1 MAKVKEIRRKITSV
15 QSTKKIT
22 SAMEMVAASKLR
34 KAQDRMRLSKPYAK
48 KIRETISHVA
58 NAHPEYD
65 HPYLKEREIKTVG
78 FIVVTTDRGLCGGLN
93 VNLFK
98 KLMTGMAEFNQQ
110 NVQIKLCVLGR
121 KGMAFFNRIGGQ
133 VIGQADHLGDTPA
146 VADLIGIVKVMLDE
160 YDAGKLDALFIA
172 RNEFVNT
179 MTQRPAIEQL
189 LPIKPAADETAQRGH
204 WDYLYEPDDAKVL
217 LTTFLIRYIE
227 SQVYQAV
234 VENIACQQAASM
246 VAMKNASD
254 NATKIISELKLKYN
268 KARQA
273 AITQEVC
280 EIVAGADAIQA

>member
-1 MAKVKEIRRKITSV
+1 MANAKEIRRKIGSV

-22 SAMEMVAASKLR
+22 KAMEMVAASKLR

-48 KIRETISHVA
+48 KIRQVIAHVA
-58 NAHPEYD
+58 ASQPEYQ
-65 HPYLKEREIKTVG
+65 HPYLKERPIKTVG

-98 KLMTGMAEFNQQ
+98 AIMNEMAEFDKA

-121 KGMAFFNRIGGQ
+121 KGIAFFKRIGGQ
-133 VIGQADHLGDTPA
+133 VLASTDQLGDAPA
-146 VADLIGIVKVMLDE
+146 ILDLIGSVKVMLDE
-160 YDAGKLDALFIA
+160 YDKGELDALFIG

-179 MTQRPAIEQL
+179 MTQRPLVEQL
-189 LPIKPAADETAQRGH
+189 LPIQHADDGSSQQGH
-204 WDYLYEPDDAKVL
+204 WDYLYEPDDARSL
-217 LTTFLIRYIE
+217 LTTFLVRYIE

-234 VENIACQQAASM
+234 TENIACQQAASM

-254 NATKIISELKLKYN
+254 NATKIIGELTLKYN

>member
-1 MAKVKEIRRKITSV
+1 MANAKEIRRKIGSV

-22 SAMEMVAASKLR
+22 KAMEMVAASKLR

-48 KIRETISHVA
+48 KIRQVIAHVA
-58 NAHPEYD
+58 ASHPEYQ
-65 HPYLKEREIKTVG
+65 HPYLQVRDVKTVG

-98 KLMTGMAEFNQQ
+98 AVMTKMAEFDKA
-110 NVQIKLCVLGR
+110 NVKIKLCVLGR
-121 KGMAFFNRIGGQ
+121 KGLAFFKRVGGQ
-133 VIGQADHLGDTPA
+133 VIASADHLGDSP
-146 VADLIGIVKVMLDE
+146 VIADLIGSVKVMLDE
-160 YDAGKLDALFIA
+160 YDNGQLDALFIA
-172 RNEFVNT
+172 RNEFVTT
-179 MTQRPAIEQL
+179 MTQRPLVESL
-189 LPIKPAADETAQRGH
+189 LPVQPTQDDSAQQGH
-204 WDYLYEPDDAKVL
+204 WDYLYEPDDARPL
-217 LTTFLIRYIE
+217 LTTFLTRYIE

-254 NATKIISELKLKYN
+254 NATKIISELTLKYN

-280 EIVAGADAIQA
+280 EIVAGADAIQS